1 VGLTTQELEDM
12 RRWENLPTLIPSGWP
27 APVVVGY
34 SPCCDHRRMSPY
46 LRRGNTVH
54 CQDPIAHPVEA
65 FARVPRERFLGSGPW
80 EISPAEVSGS
90 STFVAILVSDTRF
103 CLVAG

>member
-1 VGLTTQELEDM
+1 MTVDEC
-12 RRWENLPTLIPSGWP
+12 RRIYAEEIRCTAKIR
-27 APVVVGY
+27 
-34 SPCCDHRRMSPY
+34 SPI
-46 LRRGNTVH
+46 L
-54 CQDPIAHPVEA
+54 VEA

-90 STFVAILVSDTRF
+90 SALVAILVSDTRF